1 VILVGVDMSAR
12 IAKLSPNAF
21 VRKVSS
27 VSFHSCGY
35 CFHTTVFRTG
45 EDCSY
50 HESNLIWY

>member
-1 VILVGVDMSAR
+1 MVLVGVDMSAR

-21 VRKVSS
+21 VCKVSS

-35 CFHTTVFRTG
+35 CFHTTVFRIG

-50 HESNLIWY
+50 HESNLI